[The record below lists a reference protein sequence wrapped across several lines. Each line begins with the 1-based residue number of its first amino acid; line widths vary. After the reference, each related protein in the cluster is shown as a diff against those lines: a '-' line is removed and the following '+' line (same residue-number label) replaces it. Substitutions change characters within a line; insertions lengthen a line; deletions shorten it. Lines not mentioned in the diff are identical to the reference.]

1 MIDAMTVKM
10 MTAAA
15 LAVSGAAAVQY
26 QASQLTKRE
35 EMIAE
40 LISGI
45 RLFRNEIYYTHDRLE
60 RVARRLTSSCSG
72 CCVSL
77 FSEFQDQLNHC
88 RGRDTETMWRSSV
101 ENVFGRRPPLK
112 DSDRLALMS
121 AGLRLGR
128 DDIEGQCRYLEKTA
142 EELEVRLLEARKEK
156 EFRSRLY
163 KTLGLTAGCAAAILV
178 F

>member
-15 LAVSGAAAVQY
+15 LAVSGAAAGQY

-60 RVARRLTSSCSG
+60 RVARRLTSSCS
-72 CCVSL
+72 
-77 FSEFQDQLNHC
+77 
-88 RGRDTETMWRSSV
+88 
-101 ENVFGRRPPLK
+101 GRRPPLK

-156 EFRSRLY
+156 ESRSRLY

>member
-15 LAVSGAAAVQY
+15 LAVSGAAAGQY

-60 RVARRLTSSCSG
+60 RVAQRLTSYCSG
-72 CCVSL
+72 CCVLGDLCQRVTFFCHKIYHS
-77 FSEFQDQLNHC
+77 FHC
-88 RGRDTETMWRSSV
+88 RIYQFQRQDRKSV
-101 ENVFGRRPPLK
+101 V
-112 DSDRLALMS
+112 
-121 AGLRLGR
+121 
-128 DDIEGQCRYLEKTA
+128 
-142 EELEVRLLEARKEK
+142 
-156 EFRSRLY
+156 
-163 KTLGLTAGCAAAILV
+163 
-178 F
+178 

>member
-15 LAVSGAAAVQY
+15 LAVSGAAAGQY

-77 FSEFQDQLNHC
+77 FPS
-88 RGRDTETMWRSSV
+88 
-101 ENVFGRRPPLK
+101 
-112 DSDRLALMS
+112 
-121 AGLRLGR
+121 
-128 DDIEGQCRYLEKTA
+128 
-142 EELEVRLLEARKEK
+142 
-156 EFRSRLY
+156 FRIS
-163 KTLGLTAGCAAAILV
+163 
-178 F
+178 